1 MIGKSTEEWCQ
12 DHIWKAHFK
21 GKVFTSISIPLPEI
35 FIRFLDI
42 DSVVV
47 DKNDDDNETQQILH
61 SEEFSTILSQISESI
76 SKIGGAGVIPRLNWS
91 CPKDAEWMN
100 SLCCKTSREVLI
112 LLKSSVLLASDCEL
126 AEKLSLPLILNLVR
140 YHKLREG
147 MLFRCFVK
155 EKVLV
160 AVSQKEVSVCFDY
173 LKDIKSDILRKCE
186 EIARVI
192 IEKCPL
198 DNFCF
203 DIYVDM
209 PPLYRAFIM
218 GFNAFH
224 ESSDSLL
231 FSWEEI
237 ENLTEKTMRIVD
249 DQTVQASSYSPYR
262 VPLEMTDC
270 KDFSEFINSL
280 PKK

>member
-1 MIGKSTEEWCQ
+1 MHT
-12 DHIWKAHFK
+12 
-21 GKVFTSISIPLPEI
+21 
-35 FIRFLDI
+35 
-42 DSVVV
+42 
-47 DKNDDDNETQQILH
+47 
-61 SEEFSTILSQISESI
+61 
-76 SKIGGAGVIPRLNWS
+76 
-91 CPKDAEWMN
+91 
-100 SLCCKTSREVLI
+100 LCCKTPREVLI

-140 YHKLREG
+140 CHKLREG

-155 EKVLV
+155 EKALV

-173 LKDIKSDILRKCE
+173 LKDIKNDILRKCE
-186 EIARVI
+186 EITRVVV
-192 IEKCPL
+192 EKCPL

-203 DIYVDM
+203 DVYVDM
-209 PPLYRAFIM
+209 PPSYRVFIM

-224 ESSDSLL
+224 GSSDSLL

-249 DQTVQASSYSPYR
+249 DHTVQASSYSPYR

-270 KDFSEFINSL
+270 NDYTEFINSL